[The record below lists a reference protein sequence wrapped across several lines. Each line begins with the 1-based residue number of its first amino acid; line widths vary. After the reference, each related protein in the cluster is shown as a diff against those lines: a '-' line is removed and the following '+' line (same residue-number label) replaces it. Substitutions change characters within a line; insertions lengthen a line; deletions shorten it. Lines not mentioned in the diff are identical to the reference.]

1 MIKVSLSL
9 LLVLSVT
16 IVLCNSYQSQ
26 CYSNSNN
33 RINKYSGLTRNV
45 KSINDET
52 KDNLKLSITKPLV
65 LGLGSLSTSFKVN
78 ANDKNDNVYNDAL
91 PANAY
96 TKLGNM
102 KMCRILNGMWQVSG
116 Y

>member
-1 MIKVSLSL
+1 LPSL
-9 LLVLSVT
+9 
-16 IVLCNSYQSQ
+16 
-26 CYSNSNN
+26 
-33 RINKYSGLTRNV
+33 
-45 KSINDET
+45 KSIGFS
-52 KDNLKLSITKPLV
+52 NLGILKP
-65 LGLGSLSTSFKVN
+65 LGSLSTSFKVN

>member
-1 MIKVSLSL
+1 MIRVSLSL

-26 CYSNSNN
+26 CYSKN
-33 RINKYSGLTRNV
+33 RINKYSRLTRNV